1 MNINFTKDLTTEE
14 TNLLMDIFNC
24 DEVSLQGKITELA
37 MASTQEYLD
46 MVLGKRVFT
55 RGQDMKEY
63 KLFLLIKYFFGG
75 FIPDEQTITTMFQ
88 TTTTESKSLLRSV
101 MAKYQYELKESIN
114 NTIKN
119 VLENEVDFDEVK
131 DVYKVSK
138 IGLNIVDEMNNTL
151 SQINGSLSQVNKKRG
166 ASHIFEIPAAS
177 YEELCTHFNINLGED
192 DE

>member
-1 MNINFTKDLTTEE
+1 MNINFTKELTTEE
-14 TNLLMDIFNC
+14 ANLLQDIFNC
-24 DEVSLQGKITELA
+24 DEANLQLMVTELA
-37 MASTQEYLD
+37 VAATQEYLD

-55 RGQDMKEY
+55 RGQDIKEY
-63 KLFLLIKYFFGG
+63 KLFLLIKHFFGG

-119 VLENEVDFDEVK
+119 VLQNEVDFDEVK

-177 YEELCTHFNINLGED
+177 YEELCTHFNIDLGED